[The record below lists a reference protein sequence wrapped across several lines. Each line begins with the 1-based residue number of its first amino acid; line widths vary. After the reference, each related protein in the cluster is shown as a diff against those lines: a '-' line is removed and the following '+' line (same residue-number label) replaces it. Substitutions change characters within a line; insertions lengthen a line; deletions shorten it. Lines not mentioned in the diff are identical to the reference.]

1 MTDEKPH
8 YRNTCNRLFPLFR
21 LCSGSHTVVLE
32 SDNYLE
38 TSEGIKAA
46 VKLTYNGK
54 TDEVIASGN
63 GRLDAVSNA
72 LKQVIGKDY
81 VLDAYAEHALEE
93 KSSSLAASYVSV
105 RFNNKTYWGA
115 GIHSDIFESSVL
127 ALFSAVNRMLVDQK

>member
-1 MTDEKPH
+1 MGE
-8 YRNTCNRLFPLFR
+8 RERLALFNMV
-21 LCSGSHTVVLE
+21 GN
-32 SDNYLE
+32 D
-38 TSEGIKAA
+38 
-46 VKLTYNGK
+46 LTGAN
-54 TDEVIASGN
+54 
-63 GRLDAVSNA
+63 
-72 LKQVIGKDY
+72 